1 MINSEPTFRVPAC
14 KSKRPGGCSTCT
26 LAYDCA
32 SLQGGRAVPWP
43 LVALLVIGVMPL
55 LV

>member
-1 MINSEPTFRVPAC
+1 MISSEPTFRVPAC
-14 KSKRPGGCSTCT
+14 KSKRPGGCSTCA

-32 SLQGGRAVPWP
+32 GLQSGRTLPWP
-43 LVALLVIGVMPL
+43 LVALLVIGAMPL